1 MNIFKKK
8 TSPKGPIFFLSNYFS
23 FNLFSLFFFF
33 WGVFGSQEVVAK
45 RNEVKKNRNLG
56 FLGQEISK
64 LSRQDIDKLLLNF
77 LV

>member
-8 TSPKGPIFFLSNYFS
+8 TSPKGPLFSLSNYFS
-23 FNLFSLFFFF
+23 FNLFSLFL
-33 WGVFGSQEVVAK
+33 GVFGSQEVVAK